1 MGVDEIKTAKLNST
15 QNPEVEGRIPE
26 EDVLKSEGSGMS
38 SKAGEKAEVKAGVQ
52 SPEGD
57 APKSEGSGLTP
68 EERSAGTD
76 DHEKGSIDNRSRLRE
91 ITAVLRKHRITKGV
105 TPEKL
110 RAVLEDLGPT
120 YVKLGQ
126 IMSLHSDILPQR
138 YCDELMKLTSEVTP
152 MPFET
157 VEEVINRS
165 YREDW
170 HLIFDSI
177 EKEPLGSAS
186 IAQVHR
192 AKLLDG
198 RDVIVKVERKGIYD
212 IMARDIGLLKRAV
225 SLLPP
230 VGGLKNVV
238 DMDMVLDELWSTT
251 QEEMDFLREAA
262 NMDEFARN
270 NQSVR
275 YIRCPKLYH
284 EYTTSRVLV
293 MEYIGGCPI
302 DDKKSLLADGYDLDE
317 IGRKLVNNYVKQ
329 VMDDGFFH
337 ADPHPGNVKVL
348 DGKIVWIDMGMMG
361 RLTNRD
367 RILMGKAVRSIA
379 VGDIAMLE
387 ATILDLGDVH
397 GKVDSG
403 KLYGDLRDLMDRYG
417 NASMGSIDAVEFF
430 KDTMEIMKNNSIKL
444 PHGMTMLV
452 RGLTQ
457 MQGVLLSI
465 APDVNMVEIAA
476 GRLKEEM
483 LQSFDLRAE
492 AGKAG
497 RRIYKAAGR
506 TLDIP
511 PLLKIALEE
520 HLKGQTRINMELDAT
535 RKFSQ
540 LMRRLVRNL
549 VMGLWV
555 MALLISSSIVCT
567 TDMKPQLLGIPALGF
582 FGYVLAF
589 LICLYVFVRHW
600 FTRNN

>member
-1 MGVDEIKTAKLNST
+1 M
-15 QNPEVEGRIPE
+15 NPENETTVGGPE
-26 EDVLKSEGSGMS
+26 STAQSD
-38 SKAGEKAEVKAGVQ
+38 KAK
-52 SPEGD
+52 
-57 APKSEGSGLTP
+57 
-68 EERSAGTD
+68 
-76 DHEKGSIDNRSRLRE
+76 IDNRERLGE
-91 ITAVLRKHRITKGV
+91 ITAVLRKHHITRGV
-105 TPEKL
+105 TPGKL
-110 RAVLEDLGPT
+110 RAILEELGPT

-126 IMSLHSDILPQR
+126 IMSLHSDVLPQR

-170 HLIFDSI
+170 HNIFSSI
-177 EKEPLGSAS
+177 ERETLGSAS

-198 RDVIVKVERKGIYD
+198 TDVIVKVERKGIYD

-225 SLLPP
+225 NLLPP
-230 VGGLKNVV
+230 VGGFKNVV
-238 DMDMVLDELWSTT
+238 DLEMVLDELWATA
-251 QEEMDFLREAA
+251 QEEMDFLKEAA
-262 NMDEFARN
+262 NMEEFAHN
-270 NQSVR
+270 NQGIR

-284 EYTTSRVLV
+284 EHTTSRVLV
-293 MEYIGGCPI
+293 MEYIGGCPV
-302 DDKKSLLADGYDLDE
+302 DDRKSLLAEGYDLGE

-337 ADPHPGNVKVL
+337 ADPHPGNVKVM

-361 RLTNRD
+361 RLSYRD
-367 RILMGKAVRSIA
+367 RNLMAQAVRAIA
-379 VGDIAMLE
+379 VGDIAVLE
-387 ATILDLGDVH
+387 ATITDLGEIQ

-403 KLYGDLRDLMDRYG
+403 KLYGELRDLMDRYG

-430 KDTMEIMKNNSIKL
+430 KDTMEVMKNNSIKL

-457 MQGVLLSI
+457 MQGVLLGIS
-465 APDVNMVEIAA
+465 PDINMAEIAA
-476 GRLKEEM
+476 ARLREEM
-483 LQSFDLRAE
+483 LQNFDFKAE
-492 AGKAG
+492 AGKTG
-497 RRIYKAAGR
+497 RRIYKAVGR

-511 PLLKIALEE
+511 PLVKVALEE
-520 HLKGQTRINMELDAT
+520 YLKGQSRINMELDAT
-535 RKFSQ
+535 RKFSD

-555 MALLISSSIVCT
+555 MALLISSSIICT
-567 TDMKPQLLGIPALGF
+567 TDMKLKILGIPALGF

-589 LICLYVFVRHW
+589 IICLYVFVRHF
-600 FTRNN
+600 FTRNK

>member
-1 MGVDEIKTAKLNST
+1 M
-15 QNPEVEGRIPE
+15 NPENETTVEGLE
-26 EDVLKSEGSGMS
+26 SAAQSD
-38 SKAGEKAEVKAGVQ
+38 KAK
-52 SPEGD
+52 
-57 APKSEGSGLTP
+57 
-68 EERSAGTD
+68 
-76 DHEKGSIDNRSRLRE
+76 IDNRERLGE
-91 ITAVLRKHRITKGV
+91 ITAVLRKHHITRGV
-105 TPEKL
+105 TPGKL
-110 RAVLEDLGPT
+110 RAILEELGPT

-126 IMSLHSDILPQR
+126 IMSLHSDVLPQR

-170 HLIFDSI
+170 HNIFSSI
-177 EKEPLGSAS
+177 ERETLGSAS

-198 RDVIVKVERKGIYD
+198 TDVIVKVERKGIYD
-212 IMARDIGLLKRAV
+212 VMARDIGLLKRAV

-230 VGGLKNVV
+230 VGGFKNVV
-238 DMDMVLDELWSTT
+238 DLEMVLDELWATA
-251 QEEMDFLREAA
+251 QEEMDFLKEAA
-262 NMDEFARN
+262 NMEEFARN
-270 NQSVR
+270 NQGIR

-293 MEYIGGCPI
+293 MEYIGGCPV
-302 DDKKSLLADGYDLDE
+302 DDRASLQAEGYDLGE

-337 ADPHPGNVKVL
+337 ADPHPGNVKVM

-367 RILMGKAVRSIA
+367 RNLMARAVRAIA
-379 VGDIAMLE
+379 VGDIAVLE
-387 ATILDLGDVH
+387 ATILELGDIQ
-397 GKVDSG
+397 GKIDSG
-403 KLYGDLRDLMDRYG
+403 KLYGELRNLMDRYG

-457 MQGVLLSI
+457 MQGVLLNIS
-465 APDVNMVEIAA
+465 PDINMAEIAA

-483 LQSFDLRAE
+483 LQNFDLRTE

-497 RRIYKAAGR
+497 RRVYKAVGR
-506 TLDIP
+506 SLDIP
-511 PLLKIALEE
+511 PLIKIALEE
-520 HLKGQTRINMELDAT
+520 YLKGQARVHMELDAT
-535 RKFSQ
+535 KEFSH
-540 LMRRLVRNL
+540 LMRRLVRNV

-555 MALLISSSIVCT
+555 MALLISSSIICT
-567 TDMKPQLLGIPALGF
+567 TEMKPQLLGIPALGF

-589 LICLYVFVRHW
+589 AICLYIFIRHW
-600 FTRNN
+600 LTRNK

>member
-1 MGVDEIKTAKLNST
+1 M
-15 QNPEVEGRIPE
+15 NPENETTVGEPE
-26 EDVLKSEGSGMS
+26 STAQSD
-38 SKAGEKAEVKAGVQ
+38 KAK
-52 SPEGD
+52 
-57 APKSEGSGLTP
+57 
-68 EERSAGTD
+68 
-76 DHEKGSIDNRSRLRE
+76 IDNRERLGE
-91 ITAVLRKHRITKGV
+91 ITAVLRKHHITRGV
-105 TPEKL
+105 TPGKL
-110 RAVLEDLGPT
+110 RAILEELGPT

-126 IMSLHSDILPQR
+126 IMSLHSDVLPQR

-170 HLIFDSI
+170 QNIFSSI
-177 EKEPLGSAS
+177 EKETLGSAS

-198 RDVIVKVERKGIYD
+198 TDVIVKVERKGIYD

-225 SLLPP
+225 NLLPP
-230 VGGLKNVV
+230 VGGFKNVV
-238 DMDMVLDELWSTT
+238 DLEMVLDELWATA
-251 QEEMDFLREAA
+251 QEEMDFLKEAA
-262 NMDEFARN
+262 NMEEFARN
-270 NQSVR
+270 NQGIR

-293 MEYIGGCPI
+293 MEYIGGCPV
-302 DDKKSLLADGYDLDE
+302 DDRASLQAEGYDLGE

-337 ADPHPGNVKVL
+337 ADPHPGNVKVM

-367 RILMGKAVRSIA
+367 RNLMARAVRAIA
-379 VGDIAMLE
+379 VGDIAVLE
-387 ATILDLGDVH
+387 ATILELGDIQ
-397 GKVDSG
+397 GKIDSG
-403 KLYGDLRDLMDRYG
+403 KLYGELRNLMDRYG

-457 MQGVLLSI
+457 MQGVLLNIS
-465 APDVNMVEIAA
+465 PDINMAEIAA

-483 LQSFDLRAE
+483 LQNFDLRTE

-497 RRIYKAAGR
+497 RRVYKAVGR
-506 TLDIP
+506 SLDIP
-511 PLLKIALEE
+511 PLIKIALEE
-520 HLKGQTRINMELDAT
+520 YLKGQARVHMELDAT
-535 RKFSQ
+535 KEFSH
-540 LMRRLVRNL
+540 LMRRLVRNV

-555 MALLISSSIVCT
+555 MALLISSSIICT
-567 TDMKPQLLGIPALGF
+567 TEMKPQLLGIPALGF

-589 LICLYVFVRHW
+589 AICLYIFIRHW
-600 FTRNN
+600 LTRNK

>member
-1 MGVDEIKTAKLNST
+1 
-15 QNPEVEGRIPE
+15 
-26 EDVLKSEGSGMS
+26 MS
-38 SKAGEKAEVKAGVQ
+38 A
-52 SPEGD
+52 D
-57 APKSEGSGLTP
+57 N
-68 EERSAGTD
+68 ERSAAPDSGMNEASGPVPETAQPQEQGSAAQS
-76 DHEKGSIDNRSRLRE
+76 EKAKIDNRARLKE
-91 ITAVLRKHRITKGV
+91 ITAVLRRHQVTRGV

-110 RAVLEDLGPT
+110 RAILEELGPT

-126 IMSLHSDILPQR
+126 IMSLHSDVLPQR

-170 HLIFDSI
+170 HNIFVSI
-177 EKEPLGSAS
+177 ERETLGSAS

-192 AKLLDG
+192 ARLLDG
-198 RDVIVKVERKGIYD
+198 TDVIVKVERKGIYD

-225 SLLPP
+225 NILPP

-238 DMDMVLDELWSTT
+238 DLEMVLDELWSTA
-251 QEEMDFLREAA
+251 QEEMDFLKEAA
-262 NMDEFARN
+262 NMEEFTRN
-270 NQSVR
+270 NQGVR

-293 MEYIGGCPI
+293 MEYIGGCPV
-302 DDKKSLLADGYDLDE
+302 DDKETLLAEGYDLGE
-317 IGRKLVNNYVKQ
+317 IGRKLVNNYIKQ
-329 VMDDGFFH
+329 VMEDGFFH
-337 ADPHPGNVKVL
+337 ADPHPGNVKVM

-361 RLTNRD
+361 RLSYRD
-367 RILMGKAVRSIA
+367 RNLMAQAVRAIA
-379 VGDIAMLE
+379 VGDIAVLE
-387 ATILDLGDVH
+387 ATITELGEIQ

-403 KLYGDLRDLMDRYG
+403 KLYGELRDLMDRYG

-430 KDTMEIMKNNSIKL
+430 KDTMEVMKNNSIKL

-457 MQGVLLSI
+457 MQGVLLGIS
-465 APDVNMVEIAA
+465 PDINMAEIAA
-476 GRLKEEM
+476 ARLREEM
-483 LQSFDLRAE
+483 MQNFDFKTE
-492 AGKAG
+492 AGKTG
-497 RRIYKAAGR
+497 RRIYKAVGR

-511 PLLKIALEE
+511 PLVKIALEE
-520 HLKGQTRINMELDAT
+520 YLKGQSRINMELDST
-535 RKFSQ
+535 KKFSD

-555 MALLISSSIVCT
+555 MALLISSSIICT
-567 TDMKPQLLGIPALGF
+567 TDMKPRILGIPALGF

-589 LICLYVFVRHW
+589 IICLYVFIRHF
-600 FTRNN
+600 FTRNK

>member
-1 MGVDEIKTAKLNST
+1 M
-15 QNPEVEGRIPE
+15 NPENQ
-26 EDVLKSEGSGMS
+26 ST
-38 SKAGEKAEVKAGVQ
+38 AGEPESAAQSDKAK
-52 SPEGD
+52 
-57 APKSEGSGLTP
+57 
-68 EERSAGTD
+68 
-76 DHEKGSIDNRSRLRE
+76 IDNRERLGE
-91 ITAVLRKHRITKGV
+91 ITAVLRKHHITRGV
-105 TPEKL
+105 TPGKL
-110 RAVLEDLGPT
+110 RAILEELGPT

-126 IMSLHSDILPQR
+126 IMSLHSDVLPQR

-170 HLIFDSI
+170 HNIFSSI
-177 EKEPLGSAS
+177 EKDTLGSAS

-198 RDVIVKVERKGIYD
+198 TDVIVKVERKGIYD

-225 SLLPP
+225 NLLPP
-230 VGGLKNVV
+230 VGGFKNVV
-238 DMDMVLDELWSTT
+238 DLEMVLDELWATA
-251 QEEMDFLREAA
+251 QEEMDFLKEAA
-262 NMDEFARN
+262 NMEEFARN
-270 NQSVR
+270 NEGIR

-293 MEYIGGCPI
+293 MEYIGGCPV
-302 DDKKSLLADGYDLDE
+302 DDRASLQAEGYDLGE

-337 ADPHPGNVKVL
+337 ADPHPGNVKVM

-367 RILMGKAVRSIA
+367 RNLMARAVRAIA
-379 VGDIAMLE
+379 VGDIAVLE
-387 ATILDLGDVH
+387 ATILELGDIQ
-397 GKVDSG
+397 GKIDSG
-403 KLYGDLRDLMDRYG
+403 KLYGELRNLMDRYG

-457 MQGVLLSI
+457 MQGVLLNIS
-465 APDVNMVEIAA
+465 PDINMAEIAA

-483 LQSFDLRAE
+483 LQNFDLRTE

-497 RRIYKAAGR
+497 RRVYKAVGR
-506 TLDIP
+506 SLDIP
-511 PLLKIALEE
+511 PLIKIALEE
-520 HLKGQTRINMELDAT
+520 YLKGQARVHMELDAT
-535 RKFSQ
+535 KEFSH
-540 LMRRLVRNL
+540 LMRRLVRNV

-555 MALLISSSIVCT
+555 MALLISSSIICT
-567 TDMKPQLLGIPALGF
+567 TEMKPQLLGIPALGF

-589 LICLYVFVRHW
+589 AICLYIFIRHW
-600 FTRNN
+600 LTRNK

>member
-1 MGVDEIKTAKLNST
+1 MSAENQKSAAPDSGLNEASEQSSETLQPDE
-15 QNPEVEGRIPE
+15 Q
-26 EDVLKSEGSGMS
+26 GSAAQS
-38 SKAGEKAEVKAGVQ
+38 EKAK
-52 SPEGD
+52 
-57 APKSEGSGLTP
+57 
-68 EERSAGTD
+68 
-76 DHEKGSIDNRSRLRE
+76 IDNRARLKE
-91 ITAVLRKHRITKGV
+91 ITAVLRRHQVTRGV

-110 RAVLEDLGPT
+110 RAILEELGPT

-126 IMSLHSDILPQR
+126 IMSLHSDVLPQR

-170 HLIFDSI
+170 HNIFSSI
-177 EKEPLGSAS
+177 DRETLGSAS
-186 IAQVHR
+186 IAQVHKAR
-192 AKLLDG
+192 LLDG
-198 RDVIVKVERKGIYD
+198 TDVIVKVERKGIYD

-225 SLLPP
+225 GILPP

-238 DMDMVLDELWSTT
+238 DLEMVLDELWSTA
-251 QEEMDFLREAA
+251 QEEMDFLKEAS
-262 NMDEFARN
+262 NTEEFTRN
-270 NQSVR
+270 NQGIR

-293 MEYIGGCPI
+293 MEYIGGCPV
-302 DDKKSLLADGYDLDE
+302 DDKETLLAEGYDLGE
-317 IGRKLVNNYVKQ
+317 IGRKLVNNYIKQ
-329 VMDDGFFH
+329 VMEDGFFH
-337 ADPHPGNVKVL
+337 ADPHPGNVKVM

-361 RLTNRD
+361 RLSYRD
-367 RILMGKAVRSIA
+367 RNLMAQAVRAIA

-387 ATILDLGDVH
+387 ATITELGEIQ

-403 KLYGDLRDLMDRYG
+403 KLYGELRDLMDRYG

-430 KDTMEIMKNNSIKL
+430 KDTMEVMKNNSIKL

-457 MQGVLLSI
+457 MQGVLLGIS
-465 APDVNMVEIAA
+465 PDINMAEIAA
-476 GRLKEEM
+476 ARLKEEM
-483 LQSFDLRAE
+483 MQNFDFRAE

-497 RRIYKAAGR
+497 RRIYKAVGR

-511 PLLKIALEE
+511 PLVKIALEE
-520 HLKGQTRINMELDAT
+520 YLKGQSRINMELDST
-535 RKFSQ
+535 KKFSD

-555 MALLISSSIVCT
+555 MALLISSSIICT
-567 TDMKPQLLGIPALGF
+567 TDMKPRILGIPALGF

-589 LICLYVFVRHW
+589 IICLYVFIRH
-600 FTRNN
+600 FLTRNK

>member
-1 MGVDEIKTAKLNST
+1 MSF
-15 QNPEVEGRIPE
+15 E
-26 EDVLKSEGSGMS
+26 E
-38 SKAGEKAEVKAGVQ
+38 
-52 SPEGD
+52 
-57 APKSEGSGLTP
+57 
-68 EERSAGTD
+68 
-76 DHEKGSIDNRSRLRE
+76 
-91 ITAVLRKHRITKGV
+91 
-105 TPEKL
+105 
-110 RAVLEDLGPT
+110 
-120 YVKLGQ
+120 
-126 IMSLHSDILPQR
+126 
-138 YCDELMKLTSEVTP
+138 
-152 MPFET
+152 

-170 HLIFDSI
+170 RHIFASI
-177 EKEPLGSAS
+177 EKETLGSAS

-225 SLLPP
+225 GLLPP

-238 DMDMVLDELWSTT
+238 DLEMVLDELWSTA
-251 QEEMDFLREAA
+251 QEEMDFLKEAA
-262 NMDEFARN
+262 NMEEFARN
-270 NQSVR
+270 NQNIR

-293 MEYIGGCPI
+293 MEYIGGCPV
-302 DDKKSLLADGYDLDE
+302 DDKETLLKEGYDLGE

-329 VMDDGFFH
+329 VMEDGFFH
-337 ADPHPGNVKVL
+337 ADPHPGNVKVM

-367 RILMGKAVRSIA
+367 RKLMAQAVRAIA
-379 VGDIAMLE
+379 VGDIALLE
-387 ATILDLGDVH
+387 STILDLGDVQ
-397 GKVDSG
+397 GKIDSG
-403 KLYGDLRDLMDRYG
+403 KLYGELRDLMDRYG

-430 KDTMEIMKNNSIKL
+430 KDTMEIMKDNSIRL

-457 MQGVLLSI
+457 MQGVLLNIS
-465 APDVNMVEIAA
+465 PDINMAEIAA

-483 LQSFDLRAE
+483 LQSFDFRKE

-511 PLLKIALEE
+511 PLIKVALEE
-520 HLKGQTRINMELDAT
+520 YLKGQARINMELDAT
-535 RKFSQ
+535 KNFSK
-540 LMRRLVRNL
+540 LMRRLVRNV

-555 MALLISSSIVCT
+555 MALLISSSIICT
-567 TDMKPQLLGIPALGF
+567 TDMKPTLLGIPALGF
-582 FGYVLAF
+582 FGYILAF
-589 LICLYVFVRHW
+589 IICLYVFIRHL
-600 FTRNN
+600 FTRNK

>member
-1 MGVDEIKTAKLNST
+1 MNSDALNKDIPAAPTGEAADNTADRAA
-15 QNPEVEGRIPE
+15 GAA
-26 EDVLKSEGSGMS
+26 D
-38 SKAGEKAEVKAGVQ
+38 KAKM
-52 SPEGD
+52 
-57 APKSEGSGLTP
+57 
-68 EERSAGTD
+68 
-76 DHEKGSIDNRSRLRE
+76 DNRPRLRE
-91 ITAVLRKHRITKGV
+91 ITAVLRRHQITRGV

-110 RAVLEDLGPT
+110 RAILEELGPT

-126 IMSLHSDILPQR
+126 IMSLHSDVLPQR

-152 MPFET
+152 MSFEE

-170 HLIFDSI
+170 RHIFASI
-177 EKEPLGSAS
+177 EKETLGSAS

-225 SLLPP
+225 GLLPP
-230 VGGLKNVV
+230 A
-238 DMDMVLDELWSTT
+238 
-251 QEEMDFLREAA
+251 QEEMDFLKEAA
-262 NMDEFARN
+262 NMEEFARN
-270 NQSVR
+270 NQNIR

-293 MEYIGGCPI
+293 MEYIGGCPV
-302 DDKKSLLADGYDLDE
+302 DDKETLLKEGYDLGE

-329 VMDDGFFH
+329 VMEDGFFH
-337 ADPHPGNVKVL
+337 ADPHPGNVKVM

-367 RILMGKAVRSIA
+367 RKLMAQAVRAIA
-379 VGDIAMLE
+379 VGDIALLE
-387 ATILDLGDVH
+387 STILDLGDVQ
-397 GKVDSG
+397 GKIDSG
-403 KLYGDLRDLMDRYG
+403 KLYGELRDLMDRYG

-430 KDTMEIMKNNSIKL
+430 KDTMEIMKDNSIRL

-457 MQGVLLSI
+457 MQGVLLNIS
-465 APDVNMVEIAA
+465 PDINMAEIAA

-483 LQSFDLRAE
+483 LQSFDFRKE

-511 PLLKIALEE
+511 PLIKVALEE
-520 HLKGQTRINMELDAT
+520 YLKGQARINMELDAT
-535 RKFSQ
+535 KNFSK
-540 LMRRLVRNL
+540 LMRRLVRNV

-555 MALLISSSIVCT
+555 MALLISSSIICT
-567 TDMKPQLLGIPALGF
+567 TDMKPTLLGIPALGF
-582 FGYVLAF
+582 FGYILAF
-589 LICLYVFVRHW
+589 IICLYVFIRHL
-600 FTRNN
+600 FTRNK

>member
-1 MGVDEIKTAKLNST
+1 M
-15 QNPEVEGRIPE
+15 NPENQSTVSEPE
-26 EDVLKSEGSGMS
+26 SAAQFD
-38 SKAGEKAEVKAGVQ
+38 KAK
-52 SPEGD
+52 
-57 APKSEGSGLTP
+57 
-68 EERSAGTD
+68 
-76 DHEKGSIDNRSRLRE
+76 IDNRERLGE
-91 ITAVLRKHRITKGV
+91 ITAVLRKHHITRGV

-110 RAVLEDLGPT
+110 RAILEELGPT

-126 IMSLHSDILPQR
+126 IMSLHSDVLPQR

-170 HLIFDSI
+170 HNIFSSI
-177 EKEPLGSAS
+177 EKDTLGSAS

-192 AKLLDG
+192 ARLLDG
-198 RDVIVKVERKGIYD
+198 TEVIVKVERKGIYD

-225 SLLPP
+225 NLLPP
-230 VGGLKNVV
+230 VGGFKNVV
-238 DMDMVLDELWSTT
+238 DLEMVLDELWATA
-251 QEEMDFLREAA
+251 QEEMDFLKEAA
-262 NMDEFARN
+262 NMEEFTRN
-270 NQSVR
+270 QQGIR

-293 MEYIGGCPI
+293 MEYIGGCPV
-302 DDKKSLLADGYDLDE
+302 DDRVSLLADGYDLGE

-337 ADPHPGNVKVL
+337 ADPHPGNVKVM

-361 RLTNRD
+361 RLSNRD
-367 RILMGKAVRSIA
+367 RNLMARAVRAIA
-379 VGDIAMLE
+379 VGDIAVLE
-387 ATILDLGDVH
+387 ATILELGDIQ
-397 GKVDSG
+397 GKIDSG
-403 KLYGDLRDLMDRYG
+403 KLYGELRDLMDRYG

-430 KDTMEIMKNNSIKL
+430 KDTMEIMKNNHIKL

-457 MQGVLLSI
+457 MQGVLLGIS
-465 APDVNMVEIAA
+465 PDINMAEIAA

-483 LQSFDLRAE
+483 LQNFDFKTE

-497 RRIYKAAGR
+497 RRIYKAVGR
-506 TLDIP
+506 SLDIP
-511 PLLKIALEE
+511 PLVKIALEE
-520 HLKGQTRINMELDAT
+520 YLKGQARVHMELEAT
-535 RKFSQ
+535 KEFSH
-540 LMRRLVRNL
+540 LMRRLVRNV

-555 MALLISSSIVCT
+555 MALLISSSIICT
-567 TDMKPQLLGIPALGF
+567 TEMQPRLLGIPALGF

-589 LICLYVFVRHW
+589 AICLYIFIRHW
-600 FTRNN
+600 LTRNK

>member
-1 MGVDEIKTAKLNST
+1 
-15 QNPEVEGRIPE
+15 
-26 EDVLKSEGSGMS
+26 MS
-38 SKAGEKAEVKAGVQ
+38 SDDKNAGQESSAQSDKAK
-52 SPEGD
+52 
-57 APKSEGSGLTP
+57 
-68 EERSAGTD
+68 
-76 DHEKGSIDNRSRLRE
+76 IDNRARLKE
-91 ITAVLRKHRITKGV
+91 ITAVLRRHQITRGV

-110 RAVLEDLGPT
+110 RAILEELGPT

-126 IMSLHSDILPQR
+126 IMSLHSDVLPQR

-152 MPFET
+152 MPFEE

-170 HLIFDSI
+170 HQIFATI
-177 EKEPLGSAS
+177 EKETLGSAS
-186 IAQVHR
+186 IAQVHK

-225 SLLPP
+225 GILPP

-238 DMDMVLDELWSTT
+238 DFEMVLDELWATA
-251 QEEMDFLREAA
+251 QEEMDFLKEAA
-262 NMDEFARN
+262 NMEEFTRN
-270 NQSVR
+270 NQGIR

-293 MEYIGGCPI
+293 MEYIGGCPV
-302 DDKKSLLADGYDLDE
+302 DDKESLLAEGYDLGE

-329 VMDDGFFH
+329 VMEDGFFH

-367 RILMGKAVRSIA
+367 RNLMARAVRSIA
-379 VGDIAMLE
+379 VGDIAVLE
-387 ATILDLGDVH
+387 ATILELGDVH
-397 GKVDSG
+397 GKIDSG
-403 KLYGDLRDLMDRYG
+403 KLYGELRDLMDRYG

-430 KDTMEIMKNNSIKL
+430 KDTMEIMKNNYIKL

-457 MQGVLLSI
+457 MQGVLLNIS
-465 APDVNMVEIAA
+465 PDINMAEIAA
-476 GRLKEEM
+476 ARLKEEM
-483 LQSFDLRAE
+483 LQNFDLRTE

-511 PLLKIALEE
+511 PLVKIALEE
-520 HLKGQTRINMELDAT
+520 YLKGQARVNMELDAT
-535 RKFSQ
+535 KNFSR
-540 LMRRLVRNL
+540 LMRRLVRNV

-555 MALLISSSIVCT
+555 MALLISSSIICT
-567 TDMKPQLLGIPALGF
+567 TDMKPKLLGIPALGF
-582 FGYVLAF
+582 FGYILAF
-589 LICLYVFVRHW
+589 IICLYVFIRHLL
-600 FTRNN
+600 TRNK

>member
-1 MGVDEIKTAKLNST
+1 M
-15 QNPEVEGRIPE
+15 NPENQSIAGGPE
-26 EDVLKSEGSGMS
+26 SAAQSD
-38 SKAGEKAEVKAGVQ
+38 KAK
-52 SPEGD
+52 
-57 APKSEGSGLTP
+57 
-68 EERSAGTD
+68 
-76 DHEKGSIDNRSRLRE
+76 IDNRERLGE
-91 ITAVLRKHRITKGV
+91 ITAVLRKHHITRGV
-105 TPEKL
+105 TPGKL
-110 RAVLEDLGPT
+110 RAILEELGPT

-126 IMSLHSDILPQR
+126 IMSLHSDVLPQR

-170 HLIFDSI
+170 HNIFSSI
-177 EKEPLGSAS
+177 EKETLGSAS

-198 RDVIVKVERKGIYD
+198 TDVIVKVERKGIYD

-225 SLLPP
+225 NLLPP
-230 VGGLKNVV
+230 VGGFKNVV
-238 DMDMVLDELWSTT
+238 DLEMVLDELWATA
-251 QEEMDFLREAA
+251 QEEMDFLKEAA
-262 NMDEFARN
+262 NMEEFARN
-270 NQSVR
+270 NQGIR

-293 MEYIGGCPI
+293 MEYIGGCPV
-302 DDKKSLLADGYDLDE
+302 DDRASLQAEGYDLGE

-337 ADPHPGNVKVL
+337 ADPHPGNVKVM

-361 RLTNRD
+361 RLSNRD
-367 RILMGKAVRSIA
+367 RNLMARAVRAIA
-379 VGDIAMLE
+379 VGDIAVLE
-387 ATILDLGDVH
+387 ATILELGDIQ
-397 GKVDSG
+397 GKIDSG
-403 KLYGDLRDLMDRYG
+403 KLYGELRDLMDRYG

-457 MQGVLLSI
+457 MQGVLLNIS
-465 APDVNMVEIAA
+465 PDINMAEIAA

-483 LQSFDLRAE
+483 LQNFDLRTE

-497 RRIYKAAGR
+497 RRVYKAVGR
-506 TLDIP
+506 SLDIP
-511 PLLKIALEE
+511 PLIKIALEE
-520 HLKGQTRINMELDAT
+520 YLKGQARVHMELDAT
-535 RKFSQ
+535 KEFSH
-540 LMRRLVRNL
+540 LMRRLVRNV

-555 MALLISSSIVCT
+555 MALLISSSIICT
-567 TDMKPQLLGIPALGF
+567 TEMKPQLLGIPALGF

-589 LICLYVFVRHW
+589 AICLYIFIRHW
-600 FTRNN
+600 LTRNK

>member
-1 MGVDEIKTAKLNST
+1 M
-15 QNPEVEGRIPE
+15 NPENQ
-26 EDVLKSEGSGMS
+26 ST
-38 SKAGEKAEVKAGVQ
+38 AGEPENTAAAKSDKAK
-52 SPEGD
+52 
-57 APKSEGSGLTP
+57 
-68 EERSAGTD
+68 
-76 DHEKGSIDNRSRLRE
+76 IDNRERLGE
-91 ITAVLRKHRITKGV
+91 ITAVLRKHHITRGV

-110 RAVLEDLGPT
+110 RAILEDLGPT

-126 IMSLHSDILPQR
+126 IMSLHSDVLPQR

-152 MPFET
+152 MPFEE

-170 HLIFDSI
+170 HNIFSSI
-177 EKEPLGSAS
+177 EKETLGSAS
-186 IAQVHR
+186 IAQVHK

-198 RDVIVKVERKGIYD
+198 TDVIVKVERKGIYD

-225 SLLPP
+225 NLLPP
-230 VGGLKNVV
+230 VGGFKNVV
-238 DMDMVLDELWSTT
+238 DLEMVLDELWATA
-251 QEEMDFLREAA
+251 QEEMDFLKEAA
-262 NMDEFARN
+262 NMEEFTRN
-270 NQSVR
+270 QQGIR

-293 MEYIGGCPI
+293 MEYIGGCPV
-302 DDKKSLLADGYDLDE
+302 DDRKSLQAEGYDLGE

-337 ADPHPGNVKVL
+337 ADPHPGNVKVM

-361 RLTNRD
+361 RLSNRD
-367 RILMGKAVRSIA
+367 RNLMARAVRAIA
-379 VGDIAMLE
+379 VGDIAVLE
-387 ATILDLGDVH
+387 ATILELGDIQ
-397 GKVDSG
+397 GKIDSG
-403 KLYGDLRDLMDRYG
+403 KLYGELRDLMDRYG

-457 MQGVLLSI
+457 MQGVLLNIS
-465 APDVNMVEIAA
+465 PDINMAEIAA

-483 LQSFDLRAE
+483 LQNFDFRTE

-497 RRIYKAAGR
+497 RRVYKAVGR
-506 TLDIP
+506 SLDIP
-511 PLLKIALEE
+511 PLVKIALEE
-520 HLKGQTRINMELDAT
+520 YLKGQARVHMELDAT
-535 RKFSQ
+535 KEFSH
-540 LMRRLVRNL
+540 LMRRLVRNV

-555 MALLISSSIVCT
+555 MALLISSSIICT
-567 TDMKPQLLGIPALGF
+567 TEMQPQLLGIPALGF

-589 LICLYVFVRHW
+589 AICLYIFIRHW
-600 FTRNN
+600 LTRNK

>member
-1 MGVDEIKTAKLNST
+1 M
-15 QNPEVEGRIPE
+15 NPENETTVEGPE
-26 EDVLKSEGSGMS
+26 SAAQSD
-38 SKAGEKAEVKAGVQ
+38 KAK
-52 SPEGD
+52 
-57 APKSEGSGLTP
+57 
-68 EERSAGTD
+68 
-76 DHEKGSIDNRSRLRE
+76 IDNRERLGE
-91 ITAVLRKHRITKGV
+91 ITAVLRKHHITRGV
-105 TPEKL
+105 TPGKL
-110 RAVLEDLGPT
+110 RAILEELGPT

-126 IMSLHSDILPQR
+126 IMSLHSDVLPQR

-170 HLIFDSI
+170 HNIFSSI
-177 EKEPLGSAS
+177 EKDTLGSAS

-198 RDVIVKVERKGIYD
+198 TDVIVKVERKGIYD
-212 IMARDIGLLKRAV
+212 VMARDIGLLKRAV

-230 VGGLKNVV
+230 VGGFKNVV
-238 DMDMVLDELWSTT
+238 DLDMVLDEMWATA
-251 QEEMDFLREAA
+251 QEEMDFLKEAA
-262 NMDEFARN
+262 NMEEFARN
-270 NQSVR
+270 NQGIR

-293 MEYIGGCPI
+293 MEYIGGCPV
-302 DDKKSLLADGYDLDE
+302 DDRASLQAEGYDLGE

-337 ADPHPGNVKVL
+337 ADPHPGNVKVM

-361 RLTNRD
+361 RLSYRD
-367 RILMGKAVRSIA
+367 RNLMAQAVRAIA
-379 VGDIAMLE
+379 VGDIALLE
-387 ATILDLGDVH
+387 ATITDLGEIQ

-403 KLYGDLRDLMDRYG
+403 KLYGELRDLMDRYG

-430 KDTMEIMKNNSIKL
+430 KDTMEVMKNNSIRL

-457 MQGVLLSI
+457 MQGVLLGIS
-465 APDVNMVEIAA
+465 PDINMAEIAA
-476 GRLKEEM
+476 ARLREEM
-483 LQSFDLRAE
+483 MQNFDWRKE
-492 AGKAG
+492 AGKTG
-497 RRIYKAAGR
+497 RRIYKAVGR
-506 TLDIP
+506 SLDIP
-511 PLLKIALEE
+511 PLVKIALEE
-520 HLKGQTRINMELDAT
+520 YLKGQSRIHMELDST
-535 RKFSQ
+535 KKFSD

-555 MALLISSSIVCT
+555 MALLISSSIICT
-567 TDMKPQLLGIPALGF
+567 TDMKPRILGIPALGF

-589 LICLYVFVRHW
+589 IICLYVFIRH
-600 FTRNN
+600 FLTRNK

>member
-1 MGVDEIKTAKLNST
+1 L
-15 QNPEVEGRIPE
+15 NPENETTVEGPE
-26 EDVLKSEGSGMS
+26 SAAQSD
-38 SKAGEKAEVKAGVQ
+38 KAK
-52 SPEGD
+52 
-57 APKSEGSGLTP
+57 
-68 EERSAGTD
+68 
-76 DHEKGSIDNRSRLRE
+76 IDNRERLGE
-91 ITAVLRKHRITKGV
+91 ITAVLRKHHITRGV

-110 RAVLEDLGPT
+110 RAILEDLGPT

-126 IMSLHSDILPQR
+126 IMSLHSDVLPQR

-152 MPFET
+152 MPFGE

-170 HLIFDSI
+170 HNIFSSI
-177 EKEPLGSAS
+177 EKETLGSAS
-186 IAQVHR
+186 IAQVHK

-198 RDVIVKVERKGIYD
+198 TDVIVKVERKGIYD

-225 SLLPP
+225 NLLPP
-230 VGGLKNVV
+230 VGGFKNVV
-238 DMDMVLDELWSTT
+238 DLEMVLDELWATA
-251 QEEMDFLREAA
+251 QEEMDFLKEAA
-262 NMDEFARN
+262 NMEEFTRN
-270 NQSVR
+270 QQGIR

-293 MEYIGGCPI
+293 MEYIGGCPV
-302 DDKKSLLADGYDLDE
+302 DDRTCLQAEGYDLGE

-337 ADPHPGNVKVL
+337 ADPHPGNVKVM

-361 RLTNRD
+361 RLSNRD
-367 RILMGKAVRSIA
+367 RNLMARAVRAIA
-379 VGDIAMLE
+379 VGDIAVLE
-387 ATILDLGDVH
+387 ATILELGDIQ
-397 GKVDSG
+397 GKIDSG
-403 KLYGDLRDLMDRYG
+403 KLYGELRDLMDRYG

-457 MQGVLLSI
+457 MQGVLLNIS
-465 APDVNMVEIAA
+465 PDINMAEIAA

-483 LQSFDLRAE
+483 LQNFDFRTE

-497 RRIYKAAGR
+497 RRVYKAVGR
-506 TLDIP
+506 SLDIP
-511 PLLKIALEE
+511 PLVKIALEE
-520 HLKGQTRINMELDAT
+520 YLKGQARVHMELDAT
-535 RKFSQ
+535 KEFSH
-540 LMRRLVRNL
+540 LMRRLVRNV

-555 MALLISSSIVCT
+555 MALLISSSIICT
-567 TDMKPQLLGIPALGF
+567 TEMQPQLLGIPALGF

-589 LICLYVFVRHW
+589 AICLYIFIRHW
-600 FTRNN
+600 LTRNK

>member
-1 MGVDEIKTAKLNST
+1 MSAENHKSAAPDSGLNEASDQASETLQPDE
-15 QNPEVEGRIPE
+15 Q
-26 EDVLKSEGSGMS
+26 GSAAQS
-38 SKAGEKAEVKAGVQ
+38 EKAK
-52 SPEGD
+52 
-57 APKSEGSGLTP
+57 
-68 EERSAGTD
+68 
-76 DHEKGSIDNRSRLRE
+76 IDNRARLKE
-91 ITAVLRKHRITKGV
+91 ITAVLRRHQVTRGV

-110 RAVLEDLGPT
+110 RAILEELGPT

-126 IMSLHSDILPQR
+126 IMSLHSDVLPQR

-170 HLIFDSI
+170 HNIFSSI
-177 EKEPLGSAS
+177 DRETLGSAS
-186 IAQVHR
+186 IAQVHKAR
-192 AKLLDG
+192 LLDG
-198 RDVIVKVERKGIYD
+198 TDVIVKVERKGIYD

-225 SLLPP
+225 SILPP

-238 DMDMVLDELWSTT
+238 DLEMVLDELWSTA
-251 QEEMDFLREAA
+251 QEEMDFLKEAA
-262 NMDEFARN
+262 NMEEFTRN
-270 NQSVR
+270 NQGIR

-293 MEYIGGCPI
+293 MEYIGGCPV
-302 DDKKSLLADGYDLDE
+302 DDKETLLAEGYDIGE
-317 IGRKLVNNYVKQ
+317 IGRKLVNNYIKQ
-329 VMDDGFFH
+329 VMEDGFFH
-337 ADPHPGNVKVL
+337 ADPHPGNVKVM

-361 RLTNRD
+361 RLSYRD
-367 RILMGKAVRSIA
+367 RNLMAQAVRAIA

-387 ATILDLGDVH
+387 ATITELGEIQ

-403 KLYGDLRDLMDRYG
+403 KLYGELRDLMDRYG

-430 KDTMEIMKNNSIKL
+430 KDTMEVMKNNSIKL

-457 MQGVLLSI
+457 MQGVLLGIS
-465 APDVNMVEIAA
+465 PDINMAEIAA
-476 GRLKEEM
+476 ARLKEEM
-483 LQSFDLRAE
+483 MQNFDFKAE
-492 AGKAG
+492 AGKTG
-497 RRIYKAAGR
+497 RRIYKAVGR

-511 PLLKIALEE
+511 PLVKIALEE
-520 HLKGQTRINMELDAT
+520 YLKGQSRINMELDST
-535 RKFSQ
+535 KKFSD

-555 MALLISSSIVCT
+555 MALLISSSIICT
-567 TDMKPQLLGIPALGF
+567 TDMKPRILGIPALGF

-589 LICLYVFVRHW
+589 IICLYVFIRH
-600 FTRNN
+600 FLTRNK

>member
-1 MGVDEIKTAKLNST
+1 MNSDALNKDIPAAPTGEAADNTADRAA
-15 QNPEVEGRIPE
+15 GAA
-26 EDVLKSEGSGMS
+26 D
-38 SKAGEKAEVKAGVQ
+38 KAKM
-52 SPEGD
+52 
-57 APKSEGSGLTP
+57 
-68 EERSAGTD
+68 
-76 DHEKGSIDNRSRLRE
+76 DNRPRLRE
-91 ITAVLRKHRITKGV
+91 ITAVLRRHQITRGV

-110 RAVLEDLGPT
+110 RAILEELGPT

-126 IMSLHSDILPQR
+126 IMSLHSDVLPQR

-152 MPFET
+152 MSFEE

-170 HLIFDSI
+170 RHIFASI
-177 EKEPLGSAS
+177 EKETLGSAS

-198 RDVIVKVERKGIYD
+198 RDVIVKVKRKGIYD

-225 SLLPP
+225 GLLPP

-238 DMDMVLDELWSTT
+238 DLEMVLDELWSTA
-251 QEEMDFLREAA
+251 QEEMDFLKEAA
-262 NMDEFARN
+262 NMEEFARN
-270 NQSVR
+270 NQNIR

-293 MEYIGGCPI
+293 MEYIGGCPV
-302 DDKKSLLADGYDLDE
+302 DDKETLLKEGYDLGE

-329 VMDDGFFH
+329 VMEDGFFH
-337 ADPHPGNVKVL
+337 ADPHPGNVKVM

-367 RILMGKAVRSIA
+367 RKLMAQAVRAIA
-379 VGDIAMLE
+379 VGDIALLE
-387 ATILDLGDVH
+387 STILDLGDVQ
-397 GKVDSG
+397 GKIDSG
-403 KLYGDLRDLMDRYG
+403 KLYGELRDLMDRYG

-430 KDTMEIMKNNSIKL
+430 KDTMEIMKDNSIRL

-457 MQGVLLSI
+457 MQGVLLNIS
-465 APDVNMVEIAA
+465 PDINMAEIAA

-483 LQSFDLRAE
+483 LQSFDFRKE

-511 PLLKIALEE
+511 PLIKVALEE
-520 HLKGQTRINMELDAT
+520 YLKGQARINMELDAT
-535 RKFSQ
+535 KNFSK
-540 LMRRLVRNL
+540 LMRRLVRNV

-555 MALLISSSIVCT
+555 MALLISSSIICT
-567 TDMKPQLLGIPALGF
+567 TDMKPTLLGIPALGF
-582 FGYVLAF
+582 FGYILAF
-589 LICLYVFVRHW
+589 IICLYVFIRHL
-600 FTRNN
+600 FTRNK

>member
-1 MGVDEIKTAKLNST
+1 MSEENRKEEQLHAATDNGPIGA
-15 QNPEVEGRIPE
+15 PET
-26 EDVLKSEGSGMS
+26 GS
-38 SKAGEKAEVKAGVQ
+38 
-52 SPEGD
+52 D
-57 APKSEGSGLTP
+57 APSEHAQEQDNHAAQSDK
-68 EERSAGTD
+68 A
-76 DHEKGSIDNRSRLRE
+76 KIDNRARLRE
-91 ITAVLRKHRITKGV
+91 ITAGIRKYQITRGV

-110 RAVLEDLGPT
+110 RAILEELGPT

-126 IMSLHSDILPQR
+126 IMSLHSDVLPQR

-152 MPFET
+152 MPFSE

-170 HLIFDSI
+170 RNIFASI
-177 EKEPLGSAS
+177 EHETLGSAS

-225 SLLPP
+225 GILPP
-230 VGGLKNVV
+230 VGGFKNVV
-238 DMDMVLDELWSTT
+238 DFDMVLDELWATA
-251 QEEMDFLREAA
+251 QEEMDFLKEAA
-262 NMDEFARN
+262 NMEEFTRT
-270 NQSVR
+270 NQGIQ

-293 MEYIGGCPI
+293 MEYIGGCPV
-302 DDKKSLLADGYDLDE
+302 DDKKSLLAEGYDLGE

-329 VMDDGFFH
+329 VMEDGFFH
-337 ADPHPGNVKVL
+337 ADPHPGNVKVM

-361 RLTNRD
+361 RLSNRD
-367 RILMGKAVRSIA
+367 RNLMARAVRAIA
-379 VGDIAMLE
+379 VGDIAVLE
-387 ATILDLGDVH
+387 STILELGDVQ
-397 GKVDSG
+397 GKIDSG
-403 KLYGDLRDLMDRYG
+403 KLYGELRDLMDRYG

-430 KDTMEIMKNNSIKL
+430 KDVMEIMKGNGIKL

-457 MQGVLLSI
+457 MQGVLLNIS
-465 APDVNMVEIAA
+465 PDINMAEIAA

-483 LQSFDLRAE
+483 LQNWDFKAE

-497 RRIYKAAGR
+497 RRVYKAVGR
-506 TLDIP
+506 SLDIP
-511 PLLKIALEE
+511 PLVKIALEE
-520 HLKGQTRINMELDAT
+520 YLKGQSRINMELDAT
-535 RKFSQ
+535 RKFSH
-540 LMRRLVRNL
+540 LMRQLVRNV

-555 MALLISSSIVCT
+555 MALLISSSIICT

-582 FGYVLAF
+582 FGYILAF
-589 LICLYVFVRHW
+589 IICLYVFIRHLL
-600 FTRNN
+600 TRNK

>member
-1 MGVDEIKTAKLNST
+1 MNAAPKGAAPKKAAPK
-15 QNPEVEGRIPE
+15 
-26 EDVLKSEGSGMS
+26 DVAPKDAAR
-38 SKAGEKAEVKAGVQ
+38 KDAVPQ
-52 SPEGD
+52 YD
-57 APKSEGSGLTP
+57 APQDATASG
-68 EERSAGTD
+68 
-76 DHEKGSIDNRSRLRE
+76 KGQIDNRARLKE
-91 ITAVLRKHRITKGV
+91 ITAVLRRHQVTRGV

-110 RAVLEDLGPT
+110 RAILEELGPT

-126 IMSLHSDILPQR
+126 IMSLHSDVLPQR

-170 HLIFDSI
+170 HNIFSSI
-177 EKEPLGSAS
+177 EKETLGSAS

-198 RDVIVKVERKGIYD
+198 TDVIVKVERKGIYD

-225 SLLPP
+225 NLLPP
-230 VGGLKNVV
+230 VGGFKNVV
-238 DMDMVLDELWSTT
+238 DLEMVLDELWATA
-251 QEEMDFLREAA
+251 QEEMDFLKAA
-262 NMDEFARN
+262 NMEEFARN
-270 NQSVR
+270 NQGIR

-293 MEYIGGCPI
+293 MEYIGGCPV
-302 DDKKSLLADGYDLDE
+302 DDRASLQAEGYDLGE

-337 ADPHPGNVKVL
+337 ADPHPGNVKVM

-367 RILMGKAVRSIA
+367 RNLMARAVRAIA
-379 VGDIAMLE
+379 VGDIAVLE
-387 ATILDLGDVH
+387 ATILELGDIQ
-397 GKVDSG
+397 GKIDSG
-403 KLYGDLRDLMDRYG
+403 KLYGELRNLMDRYG

-457 MQGVLLSI
+457 MQGVLLNIS
-465 APDVNMVEIAA
+465 PDINMAEIAA

-483 LQSFDLRAE
+483 LQNFDLRTE

-497 RRIYKAAGR
+497 RRVYKAVGR
-506 TLDIP
+506 SLDIP
-511 PLLKIALEE
+511 PLIKIALEE
-520 HLKGQTRINMELDAT
+520 YLKGQARVHMELDAT
-535 RKFSQ
+535 KEFSH
-540 LMRRLVRNL
+540 LMRRLVRNV

-555 MALLISSSIVCT
+555 MALLISSSIICT
-567 TDMKPQLLGIPALGF
+567 TEMKPQLLGIPALGF

-589 LICLYVFVRHW
+589 AICLYIFIRHW
-600 FTRNN
+600 LTRNK